1 MTRATNIT
9 EKLQPGQK
17 VTMSGFAGRVI
28 RLYLDG
34 PCEGGRMYEV
44 RLPGGVGCYCGSDLI
59 PVE

>member
-1 MTRATNIT
+1 MTRPANTP

-17 VTMSGFAGRVI
+17 VTMAGFPGRVI
-28 RLYLDG
+28 ALYSDG

-44 RLPGGVGCYCGSDLI
+44 RMPSGVGCYCGSDLI